1 MIHTFHTKET
11 RFLSNFYPI
20 TIKFRGAEY
29 ASVEAAYMSAKSED
43 PLWKSFCQDPFNS
56 PAVIKNRS
64 KTLTLR
70 EDWADIKLSV
80 MEECLRLKFSYPH
93 MIEMLLATGD
103 QNIVEGTT
111 WNDRF
116 WGVDLNVSPNI
127 GENHLGRLLMKIRDE
142 LKQKQAVISNSLS

>member
-11 RFLSNFYPI
+11 RFLSNFFPI
-20 TIKFRGAEY
+20 PIKYKNADY

-43 PLWKSFCQDPFNS
+43 VLWKSFCQDPFNS
-56 PAVIKNRS
+56 PGAIKNRS
-64 KTLTLR
+64 KLITIR

-80 MEECLRLKFSYPH
+80 MEECLRCKFSYPH
-93 MIEMLLATGD
+93 MIEMLLATGN

-116 WGVDLNVSPNI
+116 WGVDLTETPNI

-142 LKQKQAVISNSLS
+142 LVIKKATVSSSS